1 MIEER
6 IHEWQTTTICSMN
19 NNAVVPF
26 QVGLE
31 IKMKHRRTDV
41 SKIQWLDTTIHV
53 WDSQE
58 LTKFITDFH
67 ELKWMTSNTKLV
79 IQFLYYSS
87 SSRWFRLSQ
96 SSSNSSL
103 LLPLKSGFI
112 FGTIMVAHLD

>member
-1 MIEER
+1 
-6 IHEWQTTTICSMN
+6 MN

-41 SKIQWLDTTIHV
+41 SKIQWLDTKIHV

-67 ELKWMTSNTKLV
+67 ELS
-79 IQFLYYSS
+79 
-87 SSRWFRLSQ
+87 
-96 SSSNSSL
+96 
-103 LLPLKSGFI
+103 
-112 FGTIMVAHLD
+112 